1 MMSKC
6 CTFQLLTVRV
16 ATDTANHDSD
26 WVQTRARHLGA
37 LAELVANRGW
47 YHIQFPQA
55 FAPYMRLPRTEDV
68 IPICLAM
75 TQAPICPTEHGW
87 LRVLCFDTAATLIRT
102 QRRDITASAPALRQL
117 QNLRKV
123 WSLEQDG
130 SLGWLALSC
139 TDTSI

>member
-1 MMSKC
+1 MVPKC
-6 CTFQLLTVRV
+6 CTFQLLTVRI
-16 ATDTANHDSD
+16 ATDTVTHDSD
-26 WVQTRARHLGA
+26 WVQTRARHLVA
-37 LAELVANRGW
+37 LAELVAKGGW

-55 FAPYMRLPRTEDV
+55 FTPYMRVARAEDV

-102 QRRDITASAPALRQL
+102 QHRDIAASVPALRQL
-117 QNLRKV
+117 GDLRKV
-123 WSLEQDG
+123 WSLDQDG
-130 SLGWLALSC
+130 SVGWLALSC